1 MKPGRV
7 HPRWLGAM
15 LLSGAGGLGL
25 QLTWTR
31 QLSLVVGHEL
41 PALLSVLT
49 AFFGGLALGGWAWE
63 QLLTRERFQPHWPAR
78 LELVIGG
85 WALATL
91 VVLGPVA
98 GRVAGL
104 LPASTTGAAQFL
116 VTLPAVFLL
125 LLPATL
131 PMGATVPALFR
142 CIPGAPAESSGRG
155 LALLYAANTAGG
167 VLGTWI
173 TVLWVQPKFGLRAAV
188 LACALC
194 HVFAAVLMLRTVPEA
209 KTAAPVASAAT
220 SGGWPIRLQLLV
232 TGALG
237 IGLEIVANRALA
249 PVLEGTVYTHAAI
262 LGVFLIATATGSALE
277 RARPTDSAA
286 GPLGWLALTTVT
298 AGHAL
303 IHVRELQEFLQRHL
317 PAGPFGLFLGE
328 SLIALSV
335 LGPPCLCMGSCLV
348 RLLTESSRAGMG
360 TGTALAWNTAGA
372 ALAGPLMGVL
382 LLPMLGLR
390 PLLWLLAAGYGTSM
404 AWHRGTAGRTRSI
417 MVGIAT
423 VLLGM
428 GLPATL
434 GIPDAA
440 PGTRWVKWIHGA
452 SDSVGVA
459 QSADGNRVLS
469 VQGRFTLGGTAST
482 NAAARQLL
490 LPMLWH
496 PAPQRAL
503 LLGVGTG
510 ISLGASAVD
519 PSVKA
524 VGVELL
530 PEVIALQE
538 WFQPHNTPSADSRC
552 VSGDARRFLR
562 QSRDHYDLIVGDLFH
577 PARDGAG
584 ALYTREHFAAMR
596 DHLAPGGLAIQW
608 LPLYQLDATVLRS
621 IVGAFLAEFPETHA
635 WLLRPNLDTPVLG
648 LAARNGAWAVRETD
662 FTNRVAGRG
671 VRRPRL
677 QAAGLGS
684 GESVWGS
691 WLAGPRSL
699 AAFAAGAAPSTDDRP
714 SVVFQAPHLEVST
727 TNRPGTL
734 LLELIDRFA
743 GEGSEFPIAEVGGG
757 WGRRLA
763 AYRASRDA
771 FLHGL
776 AEDDLGNHGEAESFF
791 LRSARLS
798 PDFTLGYSH
807 LLTRAMLR
815 SQTDP
820 PGTRRLLESLRE
832 ARPEQPV
839 AGQLL
844 ERLESALRR
853 PPAR

>member
-1 MKPGRV
+1 
-7 HPRWLGAM
+7 M

-31 QLSLVVGHEL
+31 QLSLLVGHEL

-63 QLLTRERFQPHWPAR
+63 KLLTRARFQPHWPAR
-78 LELVIGG
+78 LELAIGG
-85 WALATL
+85 WALATV
-91 VVLGPVA
+91 VVLGPIA
-98 GRVAGL
+98 GWVAGL
-104 LPASTTGAAQFL
+104 LPANTTGVAQFL

-125 LLPATL
+125 LLPATV
-131 PMGATVPALFR
+131 PMGATVPALLR
-142 CIPGAPAESSGRG
+142 GLHGRSADSGRG

-167 VLGTWI
+167 VLGTWV
-173 TVLWVQPKFGLRAAV
+173 TVLWVQPQFGLRAAV
-188 LACALC
+188 VACALC
-194 HVFAAVLMLRTVPEA
+194 HVLAAALLWRSVPDA
-209 KTAAPVASAAT
+209 TWDAPAATAATPGS
-220 SGGWPIRLQLLV
+220 WPIRLQLMV
-232 TGALG
+232 TGGLG
-237 IGLEIVANRALA
+237 IGLEIAANRALA
-249 PVLEGTVYTHAAI
+249 PVLEGTVYTHAAL
-262 LGVFLIATATGSALE
+262 LGVFLIATAMGSALE

-303 IHVRELQEFLQRHL
+303 IHVREWQEFLRLHL
-317 PAGPFGLFLGE
+317 PVSPLGLFLRE

-348 RLLTESSRAGMG
+348 RLLTEARRTGMG

-382 LLPMLGLR
+382 LLPFLGLR
-390 PLLWLLAAGYGTSM
+390 HLLWLLAAGYGTAM
-404 AWHRGTAGRTRSI
+404 AWHRGRAGRTRSM

-423 VLLGM
+423 VLLGLGM
-428 GLPATL
+428 PATL

-440 PGTRWVKWIHGA
+440 PGTRWVNWIHGA
-452 SDSVGVA
+452 TESVGVA
-459 QSADGNRVLS
+459 QSPDGNRVLS
-469 VQGRFTLGGTAST
+469 VQGRFTMGGTAST
-482 NAAARQLL
+482 NAAARQML
-490 LPMLWH
+490 LPMMWH
-496 PAPQRAL
+496 PAPKQAL

-510 ISLGASAVD
+510 ISLGATAVD
-519 PSVKA
+519 PALKA

-530 PEVIALQE
+530 PEVLELQE
-538 WFQPHNTPSADSRC
+538 WFRPHNSPSVDSQC
-552 VSGDARRFLR
+552 VAGDARRFLR
-562 QSRDHYDLIVGDLFH
+562 QSRVHYDLIIGDLFH

-596 DHLAPGGLAIQW
+596 DHLAPGGIAVQW
-608 LPLYQLDATVLRS
+608 LPLYQLDTAVLRT
-621 IVGAFLAEFPETHA
+621 IVGAFIAEFPETHA

-648 LAARNGAWAVRETD
+648 LAARNGPWAIRESD
-662 FTNRVAGRG
+662 FTNRVPRG
-671 VRRPRL
+671 GPMRSRL
-677 QAAGLGS
+677 QAAGLAS

-699 AAFAAGAAPSTDDRP
+699 AAFAAGATPSTDDRP
-714 SVVFQAPHLEVST
+714 SVVFQAPFLDSSP

-734 LLELIDRFA
+734 LLEVIDRFA
-743 GEGSEFPIAEVGGG
+743 GEGSEFPVAETGGG

-776 AEDDLGNHGEAESFF
+776 AEDDLGNRTGAESSF

-807 LLTRAMLR
+807 LLTRAMVR
-815 SQTDP
+815 SQSDP
-820 PGTRRLLESLRE
+820 EGTRRLLESLRE

-844 ERLESALRR
+844 DRLESATRR
-853 PPAR
+853 PATQ

>member
-31 QLSLVVGHEL
+31 QLSLLVGHEL

-63 QLLTRERFQPHWPAR
+63 KLLTRARFQSRWPAC
-78 LELVIGG
+78 LELAIGA
-85 WALATL
+85 WALASV

-98 GRVAGL
+98 SGVAGL
-104 LPASTTGAAQFL
+104 LPANTTGATQFL
-116 VTLPAVFLL
+116 VTLPAVWLL
-125 LLPATL
+125 LLPATV
-131 PMGATVPALFR
+131 PMGATVPALLR
-142 CIPGAPAESSGRG
+142 CLSDGSSNSGRG

-167 VLGTWI
+167 VLGTWGA
-173 TVLWVQPKFGLRAAV
+173 VLWMQPHFGLRAAV
-188 LACALC
+188 MAGALC
-194 HVFAAVLMLRTVPEA
+194 HFLAAALLWRTGPE
-209 KTAAPVASAAT
+209 PVSTTPAASAT
-220 SGGWPIRLQLLV
+220 TQGTWPLRLQLLA
-232 TGALG
+232 TGCLG
-237 IGLEIVANRALA
+237 IGLEIIANRALA

-262 LGVFLIATATGSALE
+262 LGIFLIATAIGSALE
-277 RARPTDSAA
+277 RARPADSAA
-286 GPLGWLALTTVT
+286 APLGWLAIATIT

-303 IHVRELQEFLQRHL
+303 IHVRDWHEFLRLHL
-317 PAGPFGLFLGE
+317 PAGALGLFLTE
-328 SLIALSV
+328 SLIAFSV

-348 RLLTESSRAGMG
+348 RLLAEARRTGVG
-360 TGTALAWNTAGA
+360 TGTALAWNTVGA
-372 ALAGPLMGVL
+372 ALAGPLMGTL
-382 LLPMLGLR
+382 LLPILGLR
-390 PLLWLLAAGYGTSM
+390 PLVWLIAAGYGISM
-404 AWHRGTAGRTRSI
+404 TLHRGMAGRNRSLVI
-417 MVGIAT
+417 WIAT
-423 VLLGM
+423 MLLGI

-452 SDSVGVA
+452 SESVGVA
-459 QSADGNRVLS
+459 QSTDGNRVLS
-469 VQGRFTLGGTAST
+469 VQGRFTMGGTAST
-482 NAAARQLL
+482 NAAARQML
-490 LPMLWH
+490 LPMMWH

-510 ISLGASAVD
+510 ISMGATAVD
-519 PSVKA
+519 PALKA

-530 PEVIALQE
+530 PEVIDLQE
-538 WFQPHNTPSADSRC
+538 WFRPHNTASPGSLCLA
-552 VSGDARRFLR
+552 GDARRFLKR
-562 QSRDHYDLIVGDLFH
+562 SRDRYDLIVGDLFH

-596 DHLAPGGLAIQW
+596 DHLAPGGIAVQW
-608 LPLYQLDATVLRS
+608 LPLYQLNANVLRS

-648 LAARNGAWAVRETD
+648 LAARNGPWAIRETD
-662 FTNRVAGRG
+662 FTNRVAGSSPMRA
-671 VRRPRL
+671 RL
-677 QAAGLGS
+677 QAAGLAS

-699 AAFAAGAAPSTDDRP
+699 ASFAAGAAPSTDDRP
-714 SVVFQAPHLEVST
+714 SVVFQAPHLDSAT

-734 LLELIDRFA
+734 LLEVIDRFA
-743 GEGSEFPIAEVGGG
+743 GEGSEFPFANPGGG

-763 AYRASRDA
+763 DFRASRDA

-776 AEDDLGNHGEAESFF
+776 AEDDLGNRSDAEASF

-798 PDFTLGYSH
+798 ADFTLGYSH

-815 SQTDP
+815 SQSDP
-820 PGTRRLLESLRE
+820 AGTRRLLEALRE

-844 ERLESALRR
+844 ERLGSANRQ
-853 PPAR
+853 PSAR